1 MYILHNVKN
10 AKVRALYRKKRK
22 KKFNRLQIE
31 VFFHPSICPPPIS
44 NIGPS
49 NLSFVRIYAQGV
61 LTGFYGITKKLQVL
75 NKTFVI
81 TLTRK
86 EQEVTGN
93 KQNLTSNEQKVQL
106 GRTGNFSTTF
116 KWSVC
121 ATSIQLTM
129 TFVEITF

>member
-1 MYILHNVKN
+1 M
-10 AKVRALYRKKRK
+10 
-22 KKFNRLQIE
+22 
-31 VFFHPSICPPPIS
+31 
-44 NIGPS
+44 
-49 NLSFVRIYAQGV
+49 SFVRIYAQGV

-116 KWSVC
+116 K
-121 ATSIQLTM
+121 
-129 TFVEITF
+129 